1 MLNLADIIICLSCSL
16 AFIQLVSILLTFS
29 LFNKGMGIGG
39 SVDIRIYN
47 ENGGFCEILNLDA
60 AGNQFQ
66 TGETDKYYGDDVQ
79 NCLFFYMPDTVV
91 SKMTVQHWGSDA
103 WKPEWFKVFTDL
115 GRIVQCNDGNWI
127 DGDEFH
133 ELLDCRIL

>member
-1 MLNLADIIICLSCSL
+1 
-16 AFIQLVSILLTFS
+16 
-29 LFNKGMGIGG
+29 MGIGG

-47 ENGGFCEILNLDA
+47 ENGGYCQILDLDGKFNT
-60 AGNQFQ
+60 GN
-66 TGETDKYYGDDVQ
+66 TDSFYGDDLAT
-79 NCLFFYMPDTVV
+79 CLLFYMPDTVV
-91 SKMTVQHWGSDA
+91 SKMTVQHRGSDA

-115 GRIVQCNDGNWI
+115 GSIVQCNDGNWI